1 MPGAGFLASAKGG
14 AEYGTNAI
22 GNKKLVYVSV
32 SGPSAWAPN
41 SMPAHATRR
50 ATPFP
55 SCRAIKKAS
64 HFRFLLLPFLLSC
77 CWCRGRSSGPFA
89 PFIKS
94 LPSGKEIL
102 LFERGNRASYKI
114 SRLEVIFMGPRAG
127 RFLVLFCAQKSTN
140 KTSDLGDFPGH
151 RAGAFRSDAP

>member
-1 MPGAGFLASAKGG
+1 M
-14 AEYGTNAI
+14 
-22 GNKKLVYVSV
+22 
-32 SGPSAWAPN
+32 
-41 SMPAHATRR
+41 
-50 ATPFP
+50 
-55 SCRAIKKAS
+55 
-64 HFRFLLLPFLLSC
+64 LLPFLSSC

-102 LFERGNRASYKI
+102 LFERGNRASHKI

-127 RFLVLFCAQKSTN
+127 RFLVLLCAQKSTN

-151 RAGAFRSDAP
+151 RAGAPNSMPIHAIRTAPFSALPCLCVTAPSRPPRQDAPPGIKIPGLHRGLGFGKMEIISLLFWKISDTARP